1 MLDVWPVSS
10 DSKELPRDRVPG
22 TERKFECVSG
32 AFVLGD
38 EMLWGEVGRLSRSR
52 ASEEALERI
61 EAVDRISV
69 GEPLP
74 LFSSAVVSGAC
85 ALSV

>member
-10 DSKELPRDRVPG
+10 DSKELPRERVPG
-22 TERKFECVSG
+22 TERKFECASG
-32 AFVLGD
+32 AFILGD
-38 EMLWGEVGRLSRSR
+38 EMLCGEVGRLSRSR

-61 EAVDRISV
+61 EDVDRISV
-69 GEPLP
+69 GETLP